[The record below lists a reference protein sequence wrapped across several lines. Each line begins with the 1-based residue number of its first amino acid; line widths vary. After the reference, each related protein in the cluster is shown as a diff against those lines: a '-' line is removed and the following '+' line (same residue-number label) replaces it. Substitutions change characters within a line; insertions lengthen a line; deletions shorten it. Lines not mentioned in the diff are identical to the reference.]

1 MGPII
6 DITNLF
12 PYRIIMLFAYSFA
25 CYNIAHSVLKD
36 KFNSFITL
44 IAIFIARIVTSVAFF
59 NRESIDALG
68 YPAFAILLFVT
79 LTFLTVGKISYRII
93 CIVFSFISQFLSNFI
108 TAFMQAIAYQG
119 KEYAEVFGTNNPNLY
134 HLYIFLASAI
144 IMIAVSFLFSS
155 ILKLFNTRKSS
166 LSNKKIYAYISFLPF
181 SHILI
186 FVFPLILVPTDYEA
200 THNFIYTTDLPVFIM
215 ISVILLFDCA
225 FPFVID
231 HFEKVEKQNIQN
243 EKELMKNKLDYQ
255 QMQMLKEEKQEFRKL
270 RHDYLNII
278 STAKGFIE
286 IDKPEKALSL
296 FQNISDDLTGL
307 SGFSVCSNETINTIF
322 YTKIQ
327 QAKNFGVNLT
337 VNINE
342 NFGVLIDEYDLCR
355 ILCNLIDNSL
365 NAAKESEN
373 NKICDFNITI
383 NEENVVIDSKNS
395 FKSTK
400 QKKFDKSGLHG
411 NGIGIIKE
419 ITSKYDSTY
428 SSKQENSVWYTN
440 ILLNNRAANKAT
452 PPEFLTEFK
461 FHIIK
466 TGLRIDLRSPV
477 FIFK

>member
-6 DITNLF
+6 DITTLF
-12 PYRIIMLFAYSFA
+12 PYRIIILFAYSFA

-44 IAIFIARIVTSVAFF
+44 IAIFVARILTSIAFF
-59 NRESIDALG
+59 NRESLEALG
-68 YPAFAILLFVT
+68 YPVFAILLFII
-79 LTFLTVGKISYRII
+79 LTFLTVGKRSYEII
-93 CIVFSFISQFLSNFI
+93 CIIFSFISQFLSTML
-108 TAFMQAIAYQG
+108 TAFMQALVYQG
-119 KEYAEVFGTNNPNLY
+119 KEYADVFGTDNPNLY
-134 HLYIFLASAI
+134 HLYTYLASAI

-186 FVFPLILVPTDYEA
+186 IVFPLLLVPADYKLMQSFN
-200 THNFIYTTDLPVFIM
+200 TTTDLPIIIM

-231 HFEKVEKQNIQN
+231 YFEKVEKQNIQN

-327 QAKNFGVNLT
+327 QANDFGVNLT
-337 VNINE
+337 VNTDE
-342 NFGVLIDEYDLCR
+342 NFGVLIDDYDLCR
-355 ILCNLIDNSL
+355 VLCNLIDNAL
-365 NAAKESEN
+365 NAAKESESD
-373 NKICDFNITI
+373 KICDFNITI
-383 NEENVVIDSKNS
+383 NEENIIVNSKNS
-395 FKSTK
+395 FEATK
-400 QKKFDKSGLHG
+400 QKKPYKSRLHG

-419 ITSKYDSTY
+419 ITSKYDGKY
-428 SSKQENSVWYTN
+428 SAKQENNIWYTK
-440 ILLNNRAANKAT
+440 ILLNNQPANKAT
-452 PPEFLTEFK
+452 P
-461 FHIIK
+461 
-466 TGLRIDLRSPV
+466 S
-477 FIFK
+477 

>member
-1 MGPII
+1 
-6 DITNLF
+6 
-12 PYRIIMLFAYSFA
+12 
-25 CYNIAHSVLKD
+25 
-36 KFNSFITL
+36 
-44 IAIFIARIVTSVAFF
+44 
-59 NRESIDALG
+59 
-68 YPAFAILLFVT
+68 
-79 LTFLTVGKISYRII
+79 
-93 CIVFSFISQFLSNFI
+93 
-108 TAFMQAIAYQG
+108 
-119 KEYAEVFGTNNPNLY
+119 
-134 HLYIFLASAI
+134 
-144 IMIAVSFLFSS
+144 
-155 ILKLFNTRKSS
+155 
-166 LSNKKIYAYISFLPF
+166 
-181 SHILI
+181 
-186 FVFPLILVPTDYEA
+186 
-200 THNFIYTTDLPVFIM
+200 
-215 ISVILLFDCA
+215 
-225 FPFVID
+225 
-231 HFEKVEKQNIQN
+231 
-243 EKELMKNKLDYQ
+243 
-255 QMQMLKEEKQEFRKL
+255 MLKEEKQEFRKL

-419 ITSKYDSTY
+419 ITSEYDGKYSV
-428 SSKQENSVWYTN
+428 KQENNIWYTN
-440 ILLNNRAANKAT
+440 ILLNNQPANKAI
-452 PPEFLTEFK
+452 PS
-461 FHIIK
+461 
-466 TGLRIDLRSPV
+466 RIFD
-477 FIFK
+477 

>member
-12 PYRIIMLFAYSFA
+12 PYRIIILFAYSFA

-44 IAIFIARIVTSVAFF
+44 IAIFIARILTSVAFF

-68 YPAFAILLFVT
+68 YPVFAILLFII
-79 LTFLTVGKISYRII
+79 LTFLTVGKRSYKII
-93 CIVFSFISQFLSNFI
+93 CLLFSFISQFLSTML
-108 TAFMQAIAYQG
+108 TAFMQALVYQG
-119 KEYAEVFGTNNPNLY
+119 KEYAEVFETDNPNLY
-134 HLYIFLASAI
+134 HLYIYLASAI
-144 IMIAVSFLFSS
+144 IMVAVSFLFSS
-155 ILKLFNTRKSS
+155 ILKLFNSRKSS

-186 FVFPLILVPTDYEA
+186 MVFPLLSVPDDYQN
-200 THNFIYTTDLPVFIM
+200 TPGFISAIDLPVIIM
-215 ISVILLFDCA
+215 IGVILLFDCT

-231 HFEKVEKQNIQN
+231 YFEKVEKQNIQN

-255 QMQMLKEEKQEFRKL
+255 QMQMLNDEKHEFRKL

-286 IDKPEKALSL
+286 INKPEKALLL

-327 QAKNFGVNLT
+327 QAKAANIKFT

-342 NFGVLIDEYDLCR
+342 NYAILIDEYDLCR
-355 ILCNLIDNSL
+355 ILCNLIDNAL
-365 NAAKESEN
+365 NAAKLSN
-373 NKICDFNITI
+373 LDKLCNFYLTI
-383 NEENVVIDSKNS
+383 NEDYLIIESKNNFTS
-395 FKSTK
+395 AK
-400 QKKFDKSGLHG
+400 QNKPDKSALHG

-419 ITSKYDSTY
+419 ITSKYDGTY
-428 SSKQENSVWYTN
+428 LAKQECNVWFTEVK
-440 ILLNNRAANKAT
+440 LKNKA
-452 PPEFLTEFK
+452 
-461 FHIIK
+461 IK
-466 TGLRIDLRSPV
+466 AVETGEKL
-477 FIFK
+477 

>member
-12 PYRIIMLFAYSFA
+12 PYRIIILFAYSFA

-44 IAIFIARIVTSVAFF
+44 IAIFIARILTSVAFF

-68 YPAFAILLFVT
+68 YPVFAILLFII
-79 LTFLTVGKISYRII
+79 LTFLTVGKRSYKII
-93 CIVFSFISQFLSNFI
+93 CLLFSFISQFLSTML
-108 TAFMQAIAYQG
+108 TAFMQALVYQG
-119 KEYAEVFGTNNPNLY
+119 KEYAEVFETDNPNLY
-134 HLYIFLASAI
+134 HLYIYLASAI
-144 IMIAVSFLFSS
+144 IMVAVSFLFSS
-155 ILKLFNTRKSS
+155 ILKLFNSRKSS

-186 FVFPLILVPTDYEA
+186 MVFPLLSVPDDYQN
-200 THNFIYTTDLPVFIM
+200 TPGFISAIDLPVIIM
-215 ISVILLFDCA
+215 IGVILLFDCT

-231 HFEKVEKQNIQN
+231 YFEKVEKQNIQN

-255 QMQMLKEEKQEFRKL
+255 QMQMLNDEKHEFRKL

-286 IDKPEKALSL
+286 INKPEKALLL

-327 QAKNFGVNLT
+327 QAKAANIKFT
-337 VNINE
+337 VNIDE
-342 NFGVLIDEYDLCR
+342 NYAILIDEYDLCR
-355 ILCNLIDNSL
+355 ILCNLIDNAL
-365 NAAKESEN
+365 NAAKLSN
-373 NKICDFNITI
+373 PDKLCDFYLTI
-383 NEENVVIDSKNS
+383 NEDCLIIESKNN
-395 FKSTK
+395 FTSTK
-400 QKKFDKSGLHG
+400 QSKPDKSALHG

-419 ITSKYDSTY
+419 IISKYDGTY
-428 SSKQENSVWYTN
+428 LAKQECNVWFTEVKLKN
-440 ILLNNRAANKAT
+440 KANKAVD
-452 PPEFLTEFK
+452 
-461 FHIIK
+461 
-466 TGLRIDLRSPV
+466 TGE
-477 FIFK
+477 

>member
-6 DITNLF
+6 DITTLF
-12 PYRIIMLFAYSFA
+12 PYRIIILFAYSFA

-44 IAIFIARIVTSVAFF
+44 IAIFVARILTSIAFF
-59 NRESIDALG
+59 NRESLEALG
-68 YPAFAILLFVT
+68 YPVFAILLFII
-79 LTFLTVGKISYRII
+79 LTFLTVGKRSYEII
-93 CIVFSFISQFLSNFI
+93 CIIFSFISQFLSTML
-108 TAFMQAIAYQG
+108 TAFMQALVYQG
-119 KEYAEVFGTNNPNLY
+119 KEYADVFGTDNPNLY
-134 HLYIFLASAI
+134 HLYTYLASAI

-186 FVFPLILVPTDYEA
+186 IVFPLLLVPADYKLMQSFN
-200 THNFIYTTDLPVFIM
+200 TTTDLPIIIM

-231 HFEKVEKQNIQN
+231 YFEKVEKQNIQN

-327 QAKNFGVNLT
+327 QANDFGVNLT
-337 VNINE
+337 VNTDE
-342 NFGVLIDEYDLCR
+342 NFGVLIDDYDLCR
-355 ILCNLIDNSL
+355 VLCNLIDNAL
-365 NAAKESEN
+365 NAAKESESD
-373 NKICDFNITI
+373 KICDFNITI
-383 NEENVVIDSKNS
+383 NEENIIVNSKNS
-395 FKSTK
+395 FEATK
-400 QKKFDKSGLHG
+400 QKKPYKSRLHG

-419 ITSKYDSTY
+419 ITSKYDGKY
-428 SSKQENSVWYTN
+428 SAKQENNIWYTN
-440 ILLNNRAANKAT
+440 ILLNNQPANKAT
-452 PPEFLTEFK
+452 PPPNF
-461 FHIIK
+461 
-466 TGLRIDLRSPV
+466 
-477 FIFK
+477 

>member
-44 IAIFIARIVTSVAFF
+44 IAIFIARILTSVAFF

-68 YPAFAILLFVT
+68 YPAFAILLFIT
-79 LTFLTVGKISYRII
+79 LTYLTVGKISYRII
-93 CIVFSFISQFLSNFI
+93 CVVFSFISQLLSTML
-108 TAFMQAIAYQG
+108 TAFMQALVYQG
-119 KEYAEVFGTNNPNLY
+119 AEYTEVFGTDNPNLY
-134 HLYIFLASAI
+134 HLHIYLASAI
-144 IMIAVSFLFSS
+144 IMVAVSFLFSS
-155 ILKLFNTRKSS
+155 ILKLFSSRKSS

-186 FVFPLILVPTDYEA
+186 IIFPLLLVPTDYEA
-200 THNFIYTTDLPVFIM
+200 THNFNTTTDLPVIIM
-215 ISVILLFDCA
+215 IGVILLFDCT

-231 HFEKVEKQNIQN
+231 YFEKVEKQNIQN
-243 EKELMKNKLDYQ
+243 EKELIKNKLDYQ
-255 QMQMLKEEKQEFRKL
+255 QMQMLNDEKQEFRKL

-286 IDKPEKALSL
+286 IDKPEKALLL

-307 SGFSVCSNETINTIF
+307 SGFSVCSNETVNTIF

-327 QAKNFGVNLT
+327 QAKAANIKFT

-342 NFGVLIDEYDLCR
+342 NYGILIDEYDLCR
-355 ILCNLIDNSL
+355 ILCNLIDNAL
-365 NAAKESEN
+365 NAAKLSN
-373 NKICDFNITI
+373 LDKLCNFYITI
-383 NEENVVIDSKNS
+383 NEDCLIIESKNS
-395 FKSTK
+395 FTSAK
-400 QKKFDKSGLHG
+400 QSKPDKSGLHG

-419 ITSKYDSTY
+419 ITSKYDGTY
-428 SSKQENSVWYTN
+428 LAKQECNVWFTEVKLKN
-440 ILLNNRAANKAT
+440 KANKVV
-452 PPEFLTEFK
+452 E
-461 FHIIK
+461 
-466 TGLRIDLRSPV
+466 TGEKL
-477 FIFK
+477 

>member
-6 DITNLF
+6 DITTLF
-12 PYRIIMLFAYSFA
+12 PYRIIILFAYSFA

-44 IAIFIARIVTSVAFF
+44 IAIFVARILTSIAFF
-59 NRESIDALG
+59 NRESLEALG
-68 YPAFAILLFVT
+68 YPVFAILLFII
-79 LTFLTVGKISYRII
+79 LTFLTVGKRSYEII
-93 CIVFSFISQFLSNFI
+93 CIIFSFISQFLSTML
-108 TAFMQAIAYQG
+108 TAFMQALVYQG
-119 KEYAEVFGTNNPNLY
+119 KEYADVFGTDNPNLY
-134 HLYIFLASAI
+134 HLYTYLASAI

-186 FVFPLILVPTDYEA
+186 IVFPLLLVPADYKLMQSFN
-200 THNFIYTTDLPVFIM
+200 TTTDLPIIIM

-231 HFEKVEKQNIQN
+231 YFEKVEKQNIQN

-327 QAKNFGVNLT
+327 QANDFGVNLT
-337 VNINE
+337 VNTDE
-342 NFGVLIDEYDLCR
+342 NFGVLIDDYDLCR
-355 ILCNLIDNSL
+355 VLCNLIDNAL
-365 NAAKESEN
+365 NAAKESESD
-373 NKICDFNITI
+373 KICDFNITI
-383 NEENVVIDSKNS
+383 NEENIIVNSKNS
-395 FKSTK
+395 FEATK
-400 QKKFDKSGLHG
+400 QKKPYESILHG

-419 ITSKYDSTY
+419 ITSKYDGKY
-428 SSKQENSVWYTN
+428 SAKQENNIWYTN
-440 ILLNNRAANKAT
+440 ILLNNQPANKAT
-452 PPEFLTEFK
+452 PPPNF
-461 FHIIK
+461 
-466 TGLRIDLRSPV
+466 
-477 FIFK
+477 

>member
-1 MGPII
+1 
-6 DITNLF
+6 
-12 PYRIIMLFAYSFA
+12 
-25 CYNIAHSVLKD
+25 
-36 KFNSFITL
+36 
-44 IAIFIARIVTSVAFF
+44 
-59 NRESIDALG
+59 
-68 YPAFAILLFVT
+68 
-79 LTFLTVGKISYRII
+79 
-93 CIVFSFISQFLSNFI
+93 
-108 TAFMQAIAYQG
+108 
-119 KEYAEVFGTNNPNLY
+119 
-134 HLYIFLASAI
+134 
-144 IMIAVSFLFSS
+144 MIAVSFLFSS

-186 FVFPLILVPTDYEA
+186 IVFPLLLVPADYKLMQSFN
-200 THNFIYTTDLPVFIM
+200 TTTDLPIIIM

-231 HFEKVEKQNIQN
+231 YFEKVEKQNIQN

-419 ITSKYDSTY
+419 ITSEYDGKYSV
-428 SSKQENSVWYTN
+428 KQENNIWYTN
-440 ILLNNRAANKAT
+440 ILLNNQPANKAI
-452 PPEFLTEFK
+452 PS
-461 FHIIK
+461 
-466 TGLRIDLRSPV
+466 RIFD
-477 FIFK
+477 

>member
-6 DITNLF
+6 DITTLF
-12 PYRIIMLFAYSFA
+12 PYRIIILFAYSFA

-44 IAIFIARIVTSVAFF
+44 IAIFVARILTSIAFF
-59 NRESIDALG
+59 NRESLEALG
-68 YPAFAILLFVT
+68 YPVFAILLFII
-79 LTFLTVGKISYRII
+79 LTFLTVGKRSYEII
-93 CIVFSFISQFLSNFI
+93 CIIFSFISQFLSTML
-108 TAFMQAIAYQG
+108 TAFMQALIYQG

-134 HLYIFLASAI
+134 HLYIYLASAI
-144 IMIAVSFLFSS
+144 IIVAVSFLFSS

-186 FVFPLILVPTDYEA
+186 IVFPLLLVPTDYKT
-200 THNFIYTTDLPVFIM
+200 THSFNTTIDLPVIIM

-231 HFEKVEKQNIQN
+231 YFEKVEKQNIQN

-327 QAKNFGVNLT
+327 QANDFGVNLT
-337 VNINE
+337 VNTDE
-342 NFGVLIDEYDLCR
+342 NFGVLIDDYDLCR
-355 ILCNLIDNSL
+355 VLCNLIDNAL
-365 NAAKESEN
+365 NAAKESESD
-373 NKICDFNITI
+373 KICDFNITI
-383 NEENVVIDSKNS
+383 NEENIIVNSKNS
-395 FKSTK
+395 FEATK
-400 QKKFDKSGLHG
+400 QKKPYKSRLHG

-419 ITSKYDSTY
+419 ITSKYDGKY
-428 SSKQENSVWYTN
+428 SAKQENNIWYTN
-440 ILLNNRAANKAT
+440 ILLNNQPANKAT
-452 PPEFLTEFK
+452 PPPNF
-461 FHIIK
+461 
-466 TGLRIDLRSPV
+466 
-477 FIFK
+477 

>member
-12 PYRIIMLFAYSFA
+12 PYRIIILFAYSFA

-44 IAIFIARIVTSVAFF
+44 IAIFIARILTSVAFF

-79 LTFLTVGKISYRII
+79 LTYLTVGKISYKII
-93 CIVFSFISQFLSNFI
+93 CIVFSFISQFLSTML
-108 TAFMQAIAYQG
+108 TAFMQVLVYQG
-119 KEYAEVFGTNNPNLY
+119 AEYKEVFGTDNPNLY
-134 HLYIFLASAI
+134 HLHIYLASAI
-144 IMIAVSFLFSS
+144 IIVAVSFLFSS
-155 ILKLFNTRKSS
+155 ILKLFNSKKSS
-166 LSNKKIYAYISFLPF
+166 LSNKRIYAYISFLPF

-186 FVFPLILVPTDYEA
+186 IVFPLLLVPTDYKPTQIFNA
-200 THNFIYTTDLPVFIM
+200 ATDLPVIIM

-231 HFEKVEKQNIQN
+231 YFEKVEKQNIQN

-255 QMQMLKEEKQEFRKL
+255 QMKMLNEEKQEFRKL

-327 QAKNFGVNLT
+327 QANDFGVNLT
-337 VNINE
+337 VNIDE
-342 NFGVLIDEYDLCR
+342 NFGVLIDDYDLCR
-355 ILCNLIDNSL
+355 VLCNLIDNAL
-365 NAAKESEN
+365 NAAKESTN
-373 NKICDFNITI
+373 NKICDFNIKI
-383 NEENVVIDSKNS
+383 NEQNIVIESKNH
-395 FKSTK
+395 FRPTK
-400 QKKFDKSGLHG
+400 QKKPDKSGLHG

-419 ITSKYDSTY
+419 ITSKYDGAY
-428 SSKQENSVWYTN
+428 LAKQESNVWFTEVR
-440 ILLNNRAANKAT
+440 LKNKTA
-452 PPEFLTEFK
+452 E
-461 FHIIK
+461 
-466 TGLRIDLRSPV
+466 TGEKL
-477 FIFK
+477 